1 MSENVSERFW
11 KMDNR
16 FWIIDDPEW
25 CDGLNFDI
33 DVRSIIIGFMAKVEL
48 CCDEAKLMSEHPSR
62 EVDMEEIVE
71 ILGTH
76 GSALLWDLHTRD
88 TILMTKRAS

>member
-1 MSENVSERFW
+1 MTENVSERFW

-25 CDGLNFDI
+25 CDG
-33 DVRSIIIGFMAKVEL
+33 DVGSIVIGFMAKEEL
-48 CCDEAKLMSEHPSR
+48 CCDGAKPVFEHTSR
-62 EVDMEEIVE
+62 EVDMEEIAE

-88 TILMTKRAS
+88 TLLMTKRAS